1 MLQDLLRAP
10 AAQEMVARLEATA
23 VSPSTTGLEDG
34 SHQWLVVRLFRAL
47 KVYVAWHLRYYKLIA
62 RDVRTPRT
70 PKILLWSAVLY
81 AVSPIGLVPDVIPVL
96 GYLDDVIIVPT
107 LIMIAVKRVPPEVI
121 IDCRL
126 IMGIRRGLATAD
138 ASASASER

>member
-10 AAQEMVARLEATA
+10 AAQEMAARPVPTA
-23 VSPSTTGLEDG
+23 VSPSATGLEDG
-34 SHQWLVVRLFRAL
+34 SRPWLVVRLFRAL
-47 KVYVAWHLRYYKLIA
+47 KACIAWHLRYYKMIA
-62 RDVRTPRT
+62 RDARTPRT

-96 GYLDDVIIVPT
+96 GYLDDVIIVPI
-107 LIMIAVKRVPPEVI
+107 LITSAVKRVPPEVI

-126 IMGIRRGLATAD
+126 VMGIRRGLATAG
-138 ASASASER
+138 ARQG

>member
-10 AAQEMVARLEATA
+10 AAQEVVARLEPTA
-23 VSPSTTGLEDG
+23 VSPSTTGLDDG
-34 SHQWLVVRLFRAL
+34 SRPWLVVRLFRAL
-47 KVYVAWHLRYYKLIA
+47 KAYVAWHLSYYKLIA
-62 RDVRTPRT
+62 RDARTPRT
-70 PKILLWSAVLY
+70 PKILLWSALVY
-81 AVSPIGLVPDVIPVL
+81 AVSPIGLVPDIIPVV

-126 IMGIRRGLATAD
+126 IMGIRRSLAAAG
-138 ASASASER
+138 ASTRER